1 MGLESNEYEE
11 WFLGFDHDDVFILGH
26 VHKYLLD
33 FSPLWTFGMSAI
45 KLSVTIRKEI
55 YNNFR
60 HSKVLH
66 GRMAF
71 KWPKIGFYLAKIW
84 ERYYT

>member
-55 YNNFR
+55 ITILDTVKFCMEEWPL
-60 HSKVLH
+60 S
-66 GRMAF
+66 GR
-71 KWPKIGFYLAKIW
+71 K
-84 ERYYT
+84 